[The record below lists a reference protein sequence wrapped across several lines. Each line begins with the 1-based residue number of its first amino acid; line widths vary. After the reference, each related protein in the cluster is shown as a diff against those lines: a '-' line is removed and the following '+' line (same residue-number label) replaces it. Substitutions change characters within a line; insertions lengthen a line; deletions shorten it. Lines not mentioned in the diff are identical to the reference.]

1 LYDTDFSKTNILS
14 LNIHLLIDYQALLV
28 GTMTGIPL
36 CYLVI
41 RIVRHP
47 RYLRSWLSQL
57 RHEFDPKVTRCE
69 MVIWLS
75 ILTGLVILLLMPLN
89 ENSSI
94 FSTNYTLSLV
104 LPVMLWGALRY
115 GYRFISVLW
124 TLLLMVSVHY
134 FYRYLPVYPA
144 YEIQLAIA
152 SSSYLVYSFIIL
164 CVSVLAT
171 RQRHVHARAR
181 RLAYLDP
188 VVQIQSARP

>member
-1 LYDTDFSKTNILS
+1 MVISWGGYRVFVTRRQNIAYGNSAFIAPTHVLAGLLPVNDLFDYSPSSFIWLALYDTDFSKTDILS

-94 FSTNYTLSLV
+94 FSTNYTSLWSCLSCC
-104 LPVMLWGALRY
+104 GARCAMDTGL
-115 GYRFISVLW
+115 YRCSG
-124 TLLLMVSVHY
+124 
-134 FYRYLPVYPA
+134 R
-144 YEIQLAIA
+144 
-152 SSSYLVYSFIIL
+152 
-164 CVSVLAT
+164 CC
-171 RQRHVHARAR
+171 
-181 RLAYLDP
+181 
-188 VVQIQSARP
+188 